1 MPQQIMKK
9 IQPKM
14 SQKALRTMARI
25 VALPIGFAL
34 SMSSVYA
41 FEPFQANYS
50 FNIAGLLHG
59 TATRTL
65 TVQDDIWNYSFKAS
79 VASLATASEFS
90 HFRINPSKKDE
101 ILTSSR
107 IQSLDHSYNFKFLT
121 NKKSS
126 SFKVDWNNKTVSGS
140 NQNSNKTYPA
150 QVGMLDML
158 DLELQVREDI
168 KYKRLQPYYLLAD
181 DKGVSK
187 ISFVNEGAEKI
198 TTDAGTYDT
207 VRVRLVQDSQKRKT
221 YFWLSPKLDYLPVRV
236 RQDDGNLSYI
246 LNLTSYKSNA
256 K

>member
-1 MPQQIMKK
+1 MKK
-9 IQPKM
+9 TQP
-14 SQKALRTMARI
+14 QKLQKTMLTMVRI
-25 VALPIGFAL
+25 VALPLGLAL
-34 SMSSVYA
+34 SITSVYA

-65 TVQDDIWNYSFKAS
+65 TVQDNIWSYSFKAN

-90 HFRINPSKKDE
+90 HFRIKDSKKNDN
-101 ILTSSR
+101 LSPR
-107 IQSLDHSYNFKFLT
+107 IESLDHSYNFKFLT
-121 NKKSS
+121 NKKKN
-126 SFKVDWNNKTVSGS
+126 SFKIDWDNKVVNSLNQKGNN
-140 NQNSNKTYPA
+140 TYPA

-168 KYKRLQPYYLLAD
+168 KHKRLQPSYLLAD
-181 DKGVSK
+181 DKGISK
-187 ISFVNEGAEKI
+187 ISFVHEGEEKV

-207 VRVRLVQDSQKRKT
+207 VRIRLVQENQKRKT
-221 YFWLSPKLDYLPVRV
+221 YFWLAPKLDYLPVKV
-236 RQDDGNLSYI
+236 RQDDGNLSYV

>member
-1 MPQQIMKK
+1 MKK
-9 IQPKM
+9 TQP
-14 SQKALRTMARI
+14 QKLQKTMLTMVRI
-25 VALPIGFAL
+25 VALPLGLAL
-34 SMSSVYA
+34 SITSVYA

-65 TVQDDIWNYSFKAS
+65 TVQDNIWSYSFKAN

-90 HFRINPSKKDE
+90 HFRIKDSKKNDN
-101 ILTSSR
+101 LAPR
-107 IQSLDHSYNFKFLT
+107 IESLDHSYNFKFLT
-121 NKKSS
+121 NKKKN
-126 SFKVDWNNKTVSGS
+126 SFKIDWDNKVVNSLNQKGNN
-140 NQNSNKTYPA
+140 TYPA

-168 KYKRLQPYYLLAD
+168 KHKRLQPSYLLAD
-181 DKGVSK
+181 DKGISK
-187 ISFVNEGAEKI
+187 ISFVHEGEEKV

-207 VRVRLVQDSQKRKT
+207 VRIRLVQENQKRKT
-221 YFWLSPKLDYLPVRV
+221 YFWLAPKLDYLPVKV
-236 RQDDGNLSYI
+236 RQDDGNLSYV

>member
-1 MPQQIMKK
+1 MV
-9 IQPKM
+9 
-14 SQKALRTMARI
+14 RI
-25 VALPIGFAL
+25 VALPLGLAL
-34 SMSSVYA
+34 SITSVHA

-65 TVQDDIWNYSFKAS
+65 TVQDNIWSYSFKAN

-90 HFRINPSKKDE
+90 HFRIKDSKKNDN
-101 ILTSSR
+101 LSPR
-107 IQSLDHSYNFKFLT
+107 IESLDHSYNFKFLT
-121 NKKSS
+121 NKKKN
-126 SFKVDWNNKTVSGS
+126 SFKIDWDNKVVNSLNQKGNN
-140 NQNSNKTYPA
+140 TYPA

-168 KYKRLQPYYLLAD
+168 KHKRLQPSYLLAD
-181 DKGVSK
+181 DKGISK
-187 ISFVNEGAEKI
+187 ISFVHEGEEKV

-207 VRVRLVQDSQKRKT
+207 VRIRLVQENQKRKT
-221 YFWLSPKLDYLPVRV
+221 YFWLAPKLDYLPVKV
-236 RQDDGNLSYI
+236 RQDDGNLSYV

>member
-1 MPQQIMKK
+1 MKK
-9 IQPKM
+9 TQP
-14 SQKALRTMARI
+14 QKLQKTMLTMVRI
-25 VALPIGFAL
+25 VALPLGLAL
-34 SMSSVYA
+34 SITSVHA

-65 TVQDDIWNYSFKAS
+65 TVQDNIWSYSFKAN

-90 HFRINPSKKDE
+90 HFRIKDSKKNDN
-101 ILTSSR
+101 LSPR
-107 IQSLDHSYNFKFLT
+107 IESLDHSYNFKFLT
-121 NKKSS
+121 NKKKN
-126 SFKVDWNNKTVSGS
+126 SFKIDWDNKVVNSLNQKGNN
-140 NQNSNKTYPA
+140 TYPA

-168 KYKRLQPYYLLAD
+168 KHKRLQPSYLLAD
-181 DKGVSK
+181 DKGISK
-187 ISFVNEGAEKI
+187 ISFVHEGEEKV

-207 VRVRLVQDSQKRKT
+207 VRIRLVQENQKRKT
-221 YFWLSPKLDYLPVRV
+221 YFWLAPKLDYLPVKV
-236 RQDDGNLSYI
+236 RQDDGNLSYV